1 MKTESRQAIYAQ
13 KKHTAAAE
21 VGDIPAPKNKPRRA
35 RCKKN
40 LEKHLRTY
48 HKHLFTRPF
57 SPDQKECIEKIELAM
72 VSGGQFAEAMPRGTG
87 KTTIA
92 ECAIGWGA
100 LHGHRNFPVLIGSD
114 QGAANLNLQSIK
126 AELETNDMLAED
138 FPEVCLPVRH
148 IDGRAQRCG
157 TQTVN
162 GERTR
167 IEWKANKLVFPTV
180 DGSVSSGATIEA
192 RGLTSGVRGMKTPD
206 GKRPDF
212 VLLDDPQTRE
222 SAESA
227 SQTQKRTDIILG
239 DVMGLAGHDKRISAV
254 MPCTVIRQGDLADT
268 FLNRELNP
276 EWQGHRT
283 PLVYQW
289 SESEAHWEDYHK
301 IWQEEQREGRGI
313 AKATEF
319 YIENRIAMD
328 NGAKVTCPHL
338 YDKHTEASAI
348 QHAYN
353 LLYTVGEHAFSAE
366 YQNDPKAASSIIY
379 EITPEIV
386 RNKINGLAKFEIP
399 ENAPIVTGF
408 ADINYIGLN
417 WALCGFSN
425 DFTGYIATYG
435 KYPKGKQVLYDPKS
449 GDERDAKIYEGLT
462 AFFDRIATIKL
473 TRTGSKEPVNIDR
486 FMVDCGAGWM
496 STVFQW
502 IRINARKYPFPI
514 IASRGWGYSQ
524 YKQVKLI
531 GRAGDNWHKTEFAG
545 KGRVIS
551 HNADYW
557 RMKTQR
563 AMLLDAGAPAS
574 LSIYGENPLDH
585 VGLSE
590 EICGEILTDY
600 AETDKG
606 PMYKWYQR
614 PGARNDKLDAVVGCT
629 VAAASI
635 GASHVPSAPK
645 KKRKARKR
653 IGYAKI

>member
-1 MKTESRQAIYAQ
+1 MTDSKQLRYQQRKNLSS
-13 KKHTAAAE
+13 AE
-21 VGDIPAPKNKPRRA
+21 VGSIPAPKNKPRRT
-35 RCKKN
+35 RCRKN
-40 LEKHLRTY
+40 LEKFLKTY
-48 HKHLFTRPF
+48 MPHLFSRPF
-57 SPDQKECIEKIELAM
+57 SPDQKEAIGKIQRAM
-72 VSGGQFAEAMPRGTG
+72 MDSGQFAEAMPRGTG
-87 KTTIA
+87 KTTIV
-92 ECAIGWGA
+92 EGAIIWGTA
-100 LHGHRNFPVLIGSD
+100 YAHRKFPVVIGSD
-114 QGAANLNLQSIK
+114 QRAAESILRDIK
-126 AELETNDMLAED
+126 VEFETNDLLADD
-138 FPEVCLPVRH
+138 FPEICLPVRH
-148 IDGRAQRCG
+148 IDGRGQRCA
-157 TQTVN
+157 TQTVD

-167 IEWKANKLVFPTV
+167 IEWKAGKMVFPTIK
-180 DGSVSSGATIEA
+180 GSKSSGINIEA
-192 RGLTSGVRGMKTPD
+192 RGLTSGVRGMKN
-206 GKRPDF
+206 GSLRPDF

-268 FLNRELNP
+268 FLDIQLNP

-289 SESEAHWEDYHK
+289 SESESHWEDYHK
-301 IWQEEQREGRGI
+301 IWQEEQSAGRGI
-313 AKATEF
+313 VKATEF
-319 YIENRIAMD
+319 YVQHRDVMD
-328 NGAKVTCPHL
+328 NGARVTCPHL
-338 YDKHTEASAI
+338 YDKSTEASAI

-366 YQNDPKAASSIIY
+366 YQNDPKAASSVIY

-386 RNKINGLAKFEIP
+386 RNQLNGLAKFEIP
-399 ENAPIVTGF
+399 ESAGIVTGF

-425 DFTGYIATYG
+425 DFTGYVATYG
-435 KYPKGKQVLYDPKS
+435 KYPAGKKVLYDPKS
-449 GDERDAKIYEGLT
+449 GEERDLKIYEGLT
-462 AFFDRIATIKL
+462 KFFDRLAAVELK
-473 TRTGSKEPVNIDR
+473 RTNSKESVQIDR

-514 IASRGWGYSQ
+514 IASRGWGFSQ
-524 YKQVKLI
+524 YKQVKVI
-531 GRAGDNWHKTEFAG
+531 GRAGDNWHKTEFTA

-557 RMKTQR
+557 RMKTQK
-563 AMLLDAGAPAS
+563 AILLPAGSPAS
-574 LSIYGENPLDH
+574 LSIYGENPLEH
-585 VGLSE
+585 VGISE
-590 EICGEILTDY
+590 EVCGEILTDY

-614 PGARNDKLDAVVGCT
+614 PGTANDKLDALVGCVVG
-629 VAAASI
+629 AASC
-635 GASHVPSAPK
+635 GASHVPSVPK
-645 KKRKARKR
+645 KKRKSRKR